1 MPKICEF
8 FGIVI
13 QMYYNESIDHVP
25 HFHAKYA
32 GRKASFYIENP
43 CVLEGNLHPRAE
55 RMIIEWAQEH
65 QDELL
70 ENYQKMRNDEK
81 PQIIEPLK

>member
-1 MPKICEF
+1 
-8 FGIVI
+8 
-13 QMYYNESIDHVP
+13 
-25 HFHAKYA
+25 
-32 GRKASFYIENP
+32 
-43 CVLEGNLHPRAE
+43 
-55 RMIIEWAQEH
+55 MIIEWAQEH